1 MLQLS
6 QTKPGN
12 LTSGGINDYFNNCN
26 NVSYFSLISTYYVFS
41 VKSLKLD
48 CMVLKVLSSPG
59 PRL

>member
-1 MLQLS
+1 MVQLS

-12 LTSGGINDYFNNCN
+12 LTSRGINDYFNNCN

-48 CMVLKVLSSPG
+48 YMVLKVL
-59 PRL
+59 